1 MDPLSATVDFFDYFN
16 AKYNDRANVKPEE
29 KTFTKTELQT
39 MNYGSLWRGCIV
51 LPKSDTGSDTGSDTR
66 SYTIEPT
73 GEINGNMDRIYKAKP
88 T

>member
-16 AKYNDRANVKPEE
+16 AKYNDRANVKSEP

-51 LPKSDTGSDTGSDTR
+51 LPTSSTDR
-66 SYTIEPT
+66 YTIEST
-73 GEINGNMDRIYKAKP
+73 GEINGSMDKIYIAVKH
-88 T
+88 TTSSSS

>member
-16 AKYNDRANVKPEE
+16 AKYNDRANVKSEP

-51 LPKSDTGSDTGSDTR
+51 LPTSDTDR
-66 SYTIEPT
+66 YTIEST
-73 GEINGNMDRIYKAKP
+73 GEINGSMVYKAAKH
-88 T
+88 TTYSSS

>member
-16 AKYNDRANVKPEE
+16 AKYNDRANVKSEP

-51 LPKSDTGSDTGSDTR
+51 LPTSDTESS
-66 SYTIEPT
+66 
-73 GEINGNMDRIYKAKP
+73 MDIYKAVKH
-88 T
+88 TTSSSSS